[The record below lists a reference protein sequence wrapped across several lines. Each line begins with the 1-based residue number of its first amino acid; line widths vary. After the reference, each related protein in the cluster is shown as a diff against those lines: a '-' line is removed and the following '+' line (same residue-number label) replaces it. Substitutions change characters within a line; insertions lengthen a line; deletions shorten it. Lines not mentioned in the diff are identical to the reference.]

1 LTDSSREHE
10 DEKGEGN
17 KMEWNMKRNKEQRNK
32 GAGSRGGDGGSSSDG
47 SGGVGAF
54 SVAGAQRRPCRL
66 CAQPLQ
72 PVTGSCSIDRQQPNT
87 RRRGRNGEQDR
98 ETEKEEEECLETSA
112 PSEINETPVVG
123 PTSSITVTA
132 GLS

>member
-1 LTDSSREHE
+1 
-10 DEKGEGN
+10 
-17 KMEWNMKRNKEQRNK
+17 MEWNMKRNKEQRNK
-32 GAGSRGGDGGSSSDG
+32 GAGSRGGDGGGSSDG
-47 SGGVGAF
+47 SGGVGAV
-54 SVAGAQRRPCRL
+54 SVAGAQRRL

-112 PSEINETPVVG
+112 RQKATKPLWSVRQVQ
-123 PTSSITVTA
+123 SQ
-132 GLS
+132 